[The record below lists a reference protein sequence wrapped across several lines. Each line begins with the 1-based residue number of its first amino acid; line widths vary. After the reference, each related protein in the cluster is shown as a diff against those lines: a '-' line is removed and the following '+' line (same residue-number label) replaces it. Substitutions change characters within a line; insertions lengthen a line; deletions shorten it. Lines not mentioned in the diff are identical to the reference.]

1 MKAICLWSGP
11 RNVSTAL
18 MYSFAQRADTKVVDE
33 PLYGHY
39 LRVSGAQHPL
49 RTEVLAAVNTDGNAV
64 MRQLLNEPADESI
77 TVLFMKQMAHHL
89 VDLDQSFMQQT
100 HNIFL
105 IRDPKEMLPSLTIQ
119 LPDARLDDTGLAT
132 QWQLFERLVESGQDP
147 AVLDSRELLLDPA
160 GVLGRLCQH
169 LGINYTSDML
179 TWPVGARPEDG
190 IWAPHWY
197 HALHKSSGFAPY
209 IAKRAF
215 PGELQALLAECKPW
229 YDKLF
234 AHAIIATG
242 GQ

>member
-1 MKAICLWSGP
+1 
-11 RNVSTAL
+11 

-33 PLYGHY
+33 PLYGHF
-39 LRVSGAQHPL
+39 LRVSGAQHPM
-49 RTEVLAAVNTDGNAV
+49 REDVLAAVNTDGNDV
-64 MRQLLNEPADESI
+64 MRKLLSEPAQDAV

-105 IRDPKEMLPSLTIQ
+105 IRDPWEMLPSLTIQ
-119 LPDARLDDTGLAT
+119 LPDARLEDTGLAT
-132 QWQLFERLVESGQDP
+132 QWRLFEHLVETGQNP
-147 AVLDSRELLLDPA
+147 AVLDSRELLLDPP
-160 GVLGRLCQH
+160 GVLGRLCEH
-169 LGINYTSDML
+169 LDISYTKDML

-190 IWAPHWY
+190 VWASHWY
-197 HALHKSSGFAPY
+197 HAVHKSKGFSPY
-209 IAKRAF
+209 VAKSDF
-215 PGELQALLAECKPW
+215 PQHLNALLAECQPW